1 LRRLYGGLLGF
12 HDGAVVANFVETL
25 DGVVTIPG
33 VPRANAVVSGE
44 SEADRFVVGLLRAC
58 ARVVLVGA
66 GTLRASPGGAWQGAS
81 IYPDA
86 ADAFAELRQRRGLAP
101 RADVAIVT
109 SGRSLDPAHPVLEA
123 GALVLTTEHAAA
135 GLRTA
140 LPGAAEVVAVND
152 GEAVDLARATAHV
165 RDRGGGMI
173 LSEAGPTVFGQM
185 VDARL
190 VDELFL
196 TLSPLVAGRSISAR
210 PSLAEGVELLP
221 ERRDE
226 ATLLSVRRDE
236 SHLFL
241 RYALH

>member
-1 LRRLYGGLLGF
+1 
-12 HDGAVVANFVETL
+12 
-25 DGVVTIPG
+25 VVTIPG
-33 VPRANAVVSGE
+33 VPRANAVVSGD

-58 ARVVLVGA
+58 ASVVLVGA
-66 GTLRASPGGAWQGAS
+66 GTLRASPRGAWQAAS

-86 ADAFAELRQRRGLAP
+86 GAAFAERRRRRGLAA
-101 RADVAIVT
+101 RADVAVVT

-135 GLRTA
+135 GLRAA

-152 GEAVDLARATAHV
+152 GEAVDLAVAIVHLRGRA
-165 RDRGGGMI
+165 GGTI
-173 LSEAGPTVFGQM
+173 VSEAGPTVFGQM
-185 VDARL
+185 IGARL

-196 TLSPLVAGRSISAR
+196 TVSPLVAGRSISAR

-241 RYALH
+241 RYALR

>member
-1 LRRLYGGLLGF
+1 M
-12 HDGAVVANFVETL
+12 
-25 DGVVTIPG
+25 VTIPG
-33 VPRANAVVSGE
+33 VPRANAVVSGD

-58 ARVVLVGA
+58 ASVVLVGA
-66 GTLRASPGGAWQGAS
+66 GTLRASPRGAWQAAS

-86 ADAFAELRQRRGLAP
+86 GAAFAELRRRRGLAA
-101 RADVAIVT
+101 RADVAVVT

-135 GLRTA
+135 GLRAA

-152 GEAVDLARATAHV
+152 GEAVDLAVAIVHLRGRA
-165 RDRGGGMI
+165 GGTI
-173 LSEAGPTVFGQM
+173 VSEAGPTVFGQM
-185 VDARL
+185 IGARL

-196 TLSPLVAGRSISAR
+196 TVSPLVAGRSISAR

-241 RYALH
+241 RYALR

>member
-1 LRRLYGGLLGF
+1 
-12 HDGAVVANFVETL
+12 
-25 DGVVTIPG
+25 
-33 VPRANAVVSGE
+33 VPRANAVVAAE

-66 GTLRASPGGAWQGAS
+66 GTLRASPRGAWQAAGV
-81 IYPDA
+81 YPDA
-86 ADAFAELRQRRGLAP
+86 AESFAELRRRRGLPA
-101 RADVAIVT
+101 RADVAVVS
-109 SGRSLDPAHPVLEA
+109 SGRSLDPAHPVLEN
-123 GALVLTTEHAAA
+123 GALVLTTEDSAV

-140 LPGAAEVVAVND
+140 LPGAAEVVAVTD
-152 GEAVDLARATAHV
+152 GEAVDLADAVAHLRERADGT
-165 RDRGGGMI
+165 I
-173 LSEAGPTVFGQM
+173 LAEAGPTVFGQM
-185 VDARL
+185 VDAGL

-196 TLSPLVAGRSISAR
+196 TISPLVAGRSVSAR

>member
-1 LRRLYGGLLGF
+1 M
-12 HDGAVVANFVETL
+12 
-25 DGVVTIPG
+25 VTIPG
-33 VPRANAVVSGE
+33 VPRANAVVSGD

-58 ARVVLVGA
+58 ASVVLVGA
-66 GTLRASPGGAWQGAS
+66 GTLRASPRGAWQAAS

-86 ADAFAELRQRRGLAP
+86 GAAFAELRRRRGLAA
-101 RADVAIVT
+101 RADVAVVT

-135 GLRTA
+135 GLRAA

-152 GEAVDLARATAHV
+152 GEAVDLAAAIAHLRGRA
-165 RDRGGGMI
+165 GGTI
-173 LSEAGPTVFGQM
+173 VSEAGPTVFGQM
-185 VDARL
+185 IGARL

-196 TLSPLVAGRSISAR
+196 TVSPLVAGRSISAR

-241 RYALH
+241 RYALR